1 MHTLDMQWTAPE
13 MWLTLLHKKRNK
25 ECLGWLAPPHT
36 YTFGQINC
44 NRNDFQKHLTG
55 RWNSLDSCFPHFCFH
70 SVVKCVLCEWR
81 VLYIIYYEL
90 LFNEAR
96 LKSIMHFT
104 KKTMSFVIAFSPSE
118 IPQGISPS
126 AVLVP
131 AQIIFSWQKMVL
143 LFPSISTAGDGFGPN
158 KRIVLSFEIHTTFL
172 INIMFHDF

>member
-55 RWNSLDSCFPHFCFH
+55 RWNSLDSCFPHFCYH

-81 VLYIIYYEL
+81 VLYIIYYVL

-104 KKTMSFVIAFSPSE
+104 KKNYEFCDCFQPFRNST
-118 IPQGISPS
+118 GDISQCS
-126 AVLVP
+126 
-131 AQIIFSWQKMVL
+131 
-143 LFPSISTAGDGFGPN
+143 FGPCTN
-158 KRIVLSFEIHTTFL
+158 YFFLTENGSIVPKH
-172 INIMFHDF
+172 